1 MPLVKV
7 RHFWRDL
14 RATAISSAR
23 TTMSRSPIPQVD
35 WPAGAAVPTKALMAA
50 PGRPKVAVDH
60 ARIPELDGIR
70 AIAIWMVLLFHIFYG
85 WVPVDHNFSP
95 IPRFVML
102 VVAHGWLGVDLFFVL
117 SGFLIT
123 GVLLDSKENTY
134 YFRNFYARHFLR
146 IMPLYFTVVFIFFI
160 FVKHFRNFLILS
172 TLFAANLAY
181 MFNVRVPHGP
191 AVLWSLAVEE
201 HFYLIWPLLVYLLNR
216 SKLAIVAVAIVVLTP
231 VARGLAVAH
240 GMPIDDTVYV
250 YSWFRFDG
258 LALGALV
265 AVWIRSSYA
274 SPRNC
279 FRLAG
284 VLVGMAIAITIVG
297 APFGLLQTRSIVG
310 TALRNTQALLPFVSF
325 LLVTL
330 AFQGIRLT
338 AVLRSRLAR
347 LSGSLSYCLYL
358 INFAIGDGYQSVVR
372 HFGLRPDVVFGDLG
386 AILARGVC
394 IIVASFGIAMLSKKY
409 LEDPFLRLK
418 RFF

>member
-1 MPLVKV
+1 VV
-7 RHFWRDL
+7 
-14 RATAISSAR
+14 
-23 TTMSRSPIPQVD
+23 
-35 WPAGAAVPTKALMAA
+35 AV
-50 PGRPKVAVDH
+50 PGRPNAAIDH

-102 VVAHGWLGVDLFFVL
+102 AVAHGWLGVDLFFVL

-123 GVLLDSKENTY
+123 GVLLDSKEKTH
-134 YFRNFYARHFLR
+134 YFRNFYARRFLR
-146 IMPLYFTVVFIFFI
+146 IMPLYFTVVLIFSI
-160 FVKHFRNFLILS
+160 FYRHSRNFLILS

-201 HFYLIWPLLVYLLNR
+201 HFYLIWPLLVYVLGR
-216 SKLAIVAVAIVVLTP
+216 SRLTILAVLIVVLTP
-231 VARGLAVAH
+231 VVRGIAVAH

-258 LALGALV
+258 LAFGALA
-265 AVWIRSSYA
+265 AVWIRSSNA

-279 FRLAG
+279 YRLAG
-284 VLVGMAIAITIVG
+284 LLMGMAVAITIIG
-297 APFGLLQTRSIVG
+297 APFGLLHTRSVVG
-310 TALRNTQALLPFVSF
+310 AALRNTQAQLPFVSF
-325 LLVTL
+325 LLVAL
-330 AFQGIRLT
+330 ALQGSQLI
-338 AVLRSRLAR
+338 AVLRSPLAR

-358 INFAIGDGYQSVVR
+358 IHFAIGDGYESVVR
-372 HFGLRPDVVFGDLG
+372 YFGVRPSVVFGDLG
-386 AILARGVC
+386 AILVRGTF
-394 IIVASFGIAMLSKKY
+394 IIVASFGIAILSKKY